1 MALGPLGGA
10 EMGLVE
16 GMASLGVLLRGAAY
30 ADDLAVAANS
40 GAYRAIN
47 PAFAESTAANGF
59 YRSGAA
65 GRLGN
70 DGIYANSTIK
80 GAVAEFAH
88 HNPGISPAVF
98 KVNYPASTPLRIDPP
113 SGYFNQPL
121 PFTGGSNILQA
132 PSLRAP
138 GTTNLLIREGAVPG
152 GRIR

>member
-1 MALGPLGGA
+1 MTSLKTGGRT
-10 EMGLVE
+10 LTPPN
-16 GMASLGVLLRGAAY
+16 
-30 ADDLAVAANS
+30 VAKT

-47 PAFAESTAANGF
+47 PAFAQSTAANGF

-70 DGIYANSTIK
+70 DGIYANSTIE

-88 HNPGISPAVF
+88 HNPGINPAVF
-98 KVNYPASTPLRIDPP
+98 KVNYPASTPLKIDPP